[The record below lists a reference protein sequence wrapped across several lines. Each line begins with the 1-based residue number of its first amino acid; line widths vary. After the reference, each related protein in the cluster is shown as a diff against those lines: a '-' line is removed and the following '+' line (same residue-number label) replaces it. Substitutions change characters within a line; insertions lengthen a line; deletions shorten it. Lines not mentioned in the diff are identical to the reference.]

1 MRLIYTLQVAF
12 ISLILS
18 FSLLSF
24 SRLSHADSAQVNGIE
39 MYYEIHGS
47 GTPLVLLHGGYVDS
61 DMWRLVTALLSQH
74 YQVIEIDS
82 RGHGRSTDGPEAIT
96 YELMTS
102 DTLALLDQLN
112 IDNAHLVG
120 WSDGAVIA
128 AQIAAFQPERVNKLV
143 LIGAA
148 FGGDTYVSTFSTVL
162 NNETLFTRFADLTFG
177 LKYKAVSPTP
187 KHWPIFRD
195 KLYTLW
201 KTPCY
206 LPTTPG
212 QDCLAPLN
220 NINSETLVLVGSNE
234 IIEFSHTEEIV
245 AEIAGAKLEVVRFA
259 GHFLPE
265 IRPIK
270 TANLILGF
278 VQ

>member
-1 MRLIYTLQVAF
+1 MRRFKTLQQGL
-12 ISLILS
+12 ISLLMS

-24 SRLSHADSAQVNGIE
+24 SQIGQAAYAQVNDIE

-47 GTPLVLLHGGYVDS
+47 GNPLVLLHGGYVDS
-61 DMWRLVTALLSQH
+61 DMWRLVTASLSQH

-82 RGHGRSTDGPEAIT
+82 RGHGRTTDGLGAIT
-96 YELMTS
+96 YEGMTQ
-102 DTLALLDQLN
+102 DTLALMDHLN
-112 IDNAHLVG
+112 IDNAHIVG

-128 AQIAAFQPERVNKLV
+128 AQIAAFQPQRVNKLV

-148 FGGDTYVSTFSTVL
+148 FGGDTYVPTFATVL
-162 NNETLFTRFADLTFG
+162 NNESLFLNFANLTFG

-187 KHWPIFRD
+187 EHWPVFRD
-195 KLYTLW
+195 KLYSLW

-245 AEIAGAKLEVVRFA
+245 AQIAGAKLEVVRFA

-270 TANLILGF
+270 TANLILNF

>member
-1 MRLIYTLQVAF
+1 MRLFKILPLAF
-12 ISLILS
+12 ISLMLTLS
-18 FSLLSF
+18 QFSQ
-24 SRLSHADSAQVNGIE
+24 AEYAEVNGINL
-39 MYYEIHGS
+39 YYNIHGT
-47 GTPLVLLHGGYVDS
+47 GTPLVLLHGGYSDS
-61 DMWRLVTALLSQH
+61 DMWHIETAMLSQH

-82 RGHGRSTDGPEAIT
+82 RGHGRSTDGDAPIT
-96 YELMTS
+96 YELMTN
-102 DTLALLDQLN
+102 DTLALLDQLE
-112 IDNAHLVG
+112 IDNAHFVG

-128 AQIAAFQPERVNKLV
+128 AQIAAFKPERVNKLV

-162 NNETLFTRFADLTFG
+162 NSEALFTRFADFTFG

-195 KLYTLW
+195 KLYDLW

-212 QDCLAPLN
+212 QSCLSPLA
-220 NINSETLVLVGSNE
+220 NINSDTLVLVGSNE
-234 IIEFSHTEEIV
+234 IIEFSHTQEIV
-245 AEIAGAKLEVVRFA
+245 AEIPAAELEVVRFA

-270 TANLILGF
+270 TGNLIISF
-278 VQ
+278 IQ

>member
-1 MRLIYTLQVAF
+1 MRLIKILPLAL
-12 ISLILS
+12 ISLLLT
-18 FSLLSF
+18 FSQLG
-24 SRLSHADSAQVNGIE
+24 RAEYAQINGVE
-39 MYYEIHGS
+39 LYYEIHGS
-47 GTPLVLLHGGYVDS
+47 GTPVVLLHGGYVDS
-61 DMWRLVTALLSQH
+61 DMWRLETAMLSRH
-74 YQVIEIDS
+74 FKVIEIDN
-82 RGHGRSTDGPEAIT
+82 RGHGRSTDADVPIT

-112 IDNAHLVG
+112 ISSAHFVG

-128 AQIAAFQPERVNKLV
+128 AQIAAFHPERMDKLI

-148 FGGDTYVSTFSTVL
+148 FGNDTYIPTFSKVL
-162 NNETLFTRFADLTFG
+162 NSEPLFTRFTDLTFG
-177 LKYKAVSPTP
+177 LKYKVVSPTP
-187 KHWPIFRD
+187 KHWPILRD
-195 KLYTLW
+195 KVLKLW

-220 NINSETLVLVGSNE
+220 SINSDTLVMVGSNE
-234 IIEFSHTEEIV
+234 IIKFEHTQKIV

-259 GHFLPE
+259 GHALPE

-270 TANLILGF
+270 TGNLILNF
-278 VQ
+278 IQ